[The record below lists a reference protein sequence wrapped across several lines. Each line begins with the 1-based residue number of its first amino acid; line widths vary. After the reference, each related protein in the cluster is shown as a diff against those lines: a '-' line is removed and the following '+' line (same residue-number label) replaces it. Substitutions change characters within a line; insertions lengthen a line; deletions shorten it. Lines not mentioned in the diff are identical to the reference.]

1 MNMPAYNFQI
11 AESVLRYFAA
21 LLFLF
26 QGFDKLFKIG
36 MPAVIDTFMIDASRY
51 HVPRWFVGGVAWFSS
66 LTEFAGG
73 LLLLLGFIT
82 DYSLYALALDLLVVT
97 FAFSFLDPMWDLKHV
112 FPRMLLIV
120 ALLLLPPSV
129 SYFRLDNL
137 LIHR

>member
-1 MNMPAYNFQI
+1 MSMPAYNFQI
-11 AESVLRYFAA
+11 AECVLRYFAA

-26 QGFDKLFKIG
+26 QGYDKLFKIG
-36 MPAVIDTFMIDASRY
+36 MPAVIDTFMTDASRY
-51 HVPRWFVGGVAWFSS
+51 HVPRWFVSLVAWFSS

-73 LLLLLGFIT
+73 ILLGLGFMT
-82 DYSLYALALDLLVVT
+82 DISLYALSLDILVVS

-120 ALLLLPPSV
+120 TLLLLPPSA